1 MLLQKLVEYAGR
13 LPGLPPPLYA
23 ERPIRYIV
31 ALDQRGEPLSQDLI
45 DTADMKDRRAKRGA
59 PRLAPQIQRTV
70 AIKPLLMAD
79 RADYTFGQP
88 RGEED
93 GAKERAEGRHAKYMD
108 VLKRCALETEEPEV
122 QSVLRFLQDDP
133 LDQLTLPEDFD
144 EAAAFTFRVNG
155 SFPIDLPAVRTFW
168 AREHSLGDADGALS
182 ECLVC
187 GRQGP
192 VLDRL
197 PSKIKGV
204 PGGQTSG
211 TALISANEDAFESYG
226 LRASGVAPTCES
238 CGERFTKGI
247 NHLLATEANNFRI
260 AGSAFVFWT
269 REESDFSFR
278 SFMHEPDS
286 EEVRALIESVRSG
299 KPAAGPDEVAFYAT
313 SLTGSGGRA
322 VVRDWID
329 TTVGE
334 VKRSLARWFQLQRIV
349 GWDGKEQPPLG
360 LYQLAGATV
369 RDLRDLP
376 PPTPRAMMRAA
387 LSGTPLPYALLYQA
401 VRRNK
406 AEQRVTRQR
415 AALIKLVLIGQ
426 RADNQK
432 EDMVHLDENH
442 PNPAY
447 HCGRLLAELEAAQ
460 KGAIPGAKATIVDRF
475 YGTASTAPASVFSRL
490 LRGAQPH
497 LAKLER
503 DRPGTYH
510 ALQRRIGD
518 ICSAI
523 PAFPKVLTLED
534 QGLFSLGYYH
544 QQAHDR
550 AAAIEARTRREDGG
564 PGNGGGEGE

>member
-1 MLLQKLVEYAGR
+1 MLLQKLVEYAGQ
-13 LPGLPPPLYA
+13 LSDPPPPLYVK
-23 ERPIRYIV
+23 RPIRYIV
-31 ALDQRGEPLSQDLI
+31 ELNQNGEPLI
-45 DTADMKDRRAKRGA
+45 PEPTDTADSSGRRTKRGLR
-59 PRLAPQIQRTV
+59 RLAPEIKRTGKV
-70 AIKPLLMAD
+70 LRPKLLAD
-79 RADYTFGQP
+79 QADYTFG
-88 RGEED
+88 RS
-93 GAKERAEGRHAKYMD
+93 GATGGGDKNTQGRHEAYMA
-108 VLKRCALETEEPEV
+108 LLERCANETKEPAV
-122 QSVLRFLQDDP
+122 QSVLHFLRNDP
-133 LDQLTLPEDFD
+133 LSRIVLPDFGSASLTFTVDD
-144 EAAAFTFRVNG
+144 AFV
-155 SFPIDLPAVRTFW
+155 IDLPRVREFW
-168 AREHSLGDADGALS
+168 ASEHSPGASDGDRM

-187 GRQGP
+187 GREGP

-197 PSKIKGV
+197 PLKIKGI
-204 PGGQTSG
+204 PGGDSD
-211 TALISANEDAFESYG
+211 LISADKEAFQSYG
-226 LRASGVAPTCES
+226 LKASRVAPTCGS
-238 CGERFTKGI
+238 CGERSIKAL
-247 NHLLATEANNFRI
+247 NDLLDTEANTFRI

-269 REESDFSFR
+269 GEKSDFSFR
-278 SFMHEPDS
+278 SFMHEPDP

-299 KPAAGPDEVAFYAT
+299 KPAAGLEEMAFYAM
-313 SLTGSGGRA
+313 SLTCTKARA

-334 VKRSLARWFQLQRIV
+334 VKRSLKRWFQLQRIV
-349 GWDGKEQPPLG
+349 GWDGKEQPPPLG

-387 LSGTPLPYALLYQA
+387 LSGTPLPHALLYQA

-415 AALIKLVLIGQ
+415 AALIKLVLLSQ
-426 RADNQK
+426 STDYQE

-550 AAAIEARTRREDGG
+550 AAAIEARSRREDGG
-564 PGNGGGEGE
+564 PGNGGGEEE